1 MRTFPASLALM
12 LAVAA
17 VTAQTTNPP
26 VAPIPANL
34 GPALRIPSIIG
45 DHMVLQQKLPDPIW
59 GWDKPGIKVTV
70 EFAGQSKSAV
80 AGPDG
85 KWMVKLDPMPAI
97 ATPGTMTITG
107 SSKREIRDVLVG
119 EVWLCSGQSNMQFK
133 LIDPQL
139 AGDSSG
145 DLEAAQADLP
155 LLRLVTVPNVASQ
168 EPKDDF
174 KGQWEVSSPETAA
187 KFSAVGFFFGRTLQ
201 RILHVPVGLINDAW
215 GGSAAEAWIRR
226 GALEQDPRFGNLMV
240 ETVRKEAY
248 NATPRAQQKYQEDL
262 IKWKV
267 ASEQAKAQFKNPP
280 SKPQSPEGW
289 MAGNK
294 RPGNIF
300 GGVLNPTIG
309 YGIKGVIWYQGES
322 NAGRA
327 FEYGSLFPFLIEQWR
342 KEWAQGDFSFYWVQL
357 ANHMPRKSEPGES
370 AWAELRE
377 AQTKTM
383 RLANTGQA
391 VIIDLGEGKD
401 VHPRNKHDVAARLV
415 RWALARDYGVK
426 LPFRSPEFQKMDVSG
441 DKVTV
446 TFDCHGSRLRTFGVQ
461 EVKGFALCGED
472 HAWHWA
478 DGEISGTNSVTL
490 SSKEVP
496 LPVAVRYAW
505 ADNPDCNLYS
515 EEDLPATPFR
525 TDNFPMITA
534 PKPPAPNAAKP

>member
-1 MRTFPASLALM
+1 MRTFPAYLALL

-17 VTAQTTNPP
+17 ATAQTTNPP
-26 VAPIPANL
+26 SAPPAANST
-34 GPALRIPSIIG
+34 PALRIPSIIG

-59 GWDKPGIKVTV
+59 GRDTAGTKVTV

-85 KWMVKLDPMPAI
+85 KWMVKLDPMPAT

-107 SSKREIRDVLVG
+107 SSRREIRDVLVG

-139 AGDSSG
+139 VGDSSG

-226 GALEQDPRFGNLMV
+226 EALERDPRFAGLVKDNV
-240 ETVRKEAY
+240 SKEAF
-248 NATPRAQQKYQEDL
+248 NTSDQARRKYQEDL
-262 IKWKV
+262 AKWELDSQ
-267 ASEQAKAQFKNPP
+267 AAKAAFKKPP
-280 SKPQSPEGW
+280 TKPQSPEGW

-294 RPGNIF
+294 RVGNIF
-300 GGVLNPTIG
+300 GGVLAPTIG

-322 NAGRA
+322 NVSRA
-327 FEYGSLFPFLIEQWR
+327 SEYGSLFPFLIEQWR
-342 KEWAQGDFSFYWVQL
+342 KEWGQGDFPFYWVQL

-383 RLANTGQA
+383 SLTNTGQA
-391 VIIDLGEGKD
+391 VAIDLGEGKD

-415 RWALARDYGVK
+415 RWALTRDYGVK
-426 LPFRSPEFQKMDVSG
+426 LPYRSPEFQKMDVSG

-446 TFDCHGSRLRTFGVQ
+446 TFDCHGSRLRTFGVH
-461 EVKGFALCGED
+461 EVKGFALCGGD

-505 ADNPDCNLYS
+505 ADNPDCNLYA

-525 TDNFPMITA
+525 TDNFPMITG
-534 PKPPAPNAAKP
+534 PKPPVQAGAKP